1 MHLKV
6 FIQQRHFGHFYFI
19 ALLITEF
26 YDKRAIIAQLLQLS
40 CGCDL
45 QNKGED
51 F

>member
-1 MHLKV
+1 MHSKV
-6 FIQQRHFGHFYFI
+6 FTQLWSFFFY